1 MEINAR
7 INEIIKNKKALTA
20 DGATGTN
27 LFKMGLDSGYP
38 PEMWNI
44 EKPENVASNHRNFI
58 TAGSDIILTNSFGA
72 NKYRLSLHNME
83 DRVYELNY
91 EAARIAKK
99 VTEDFPRDIIVAGSI
114 GPTGELIS
122 PLGELSENAAI
133 DCFFDQAS
141 ALREGGAEIIWIETM
156 SSIEEMECAIIAC
169 MKTKLP
175 IICTYSFDSH
185 GKTMMGLEPKDLIE
199 LAEKYYPDVIGYG
212 ANCGIGTADI
222 IASLICLA
230 RDRNN
235 KEMHLVV
242 KGNCGIPELI
252 EGKIEHKETP
262 EHMGMYAKYASSIGA
277 KIIGGC
283 CGATSCHIREID
295 KNITSDTNLEINI
308 DSISK
313 NLGEITSGNINLM
326 NNKISEKKKRNTRL
340 SR

>member
-58 TAGSDIILTNSFGA
+58 SAGSDIILTNSFGA

-99 VTEDFPRDIIVAGSI
+99 VTEEFHRDIIVAGSI

-295 KNITSDTNLEINI
+295 KNITSDKNLEINI